1 MRIAAKGWVP
11 ASLYLPALPEPAAKP
26 PQGRRLRLEV
36 VSHCWRYA
44 PFLTRQLN
52 SFIHFPPRD
61 VDVTVTVYHAATDQE
76 TVEVLEAFTGH
87 APEHVSWN
95 WRALP
100 EPALFRR
107 AIGRNEAA
115 LRTGADW
122 IWFTDCD
129 VLFREDCLDCLAQ
142 QLEGRTEHLV
152 FPAQEW
158 VTPLLPSDHPC
169 IHPEH
174 VRPLGEDVDPS
185 LFEVN
190 PRSRATGPLQIV
202 HGDTARACGYCACLP
217 FYQKPVSQW
226 AKATEDR
233 ALRWLLRTQ
242 GTPVDVPG
250 VYRIR
255 HQSKG
260 RYHGRWQTR
269 LRQRLRRLQA
279 EQRWENEKDHDA
291 ASGKG

>member
-1 MRIAAKGWVP
+1 M
-11 ASLYLPALPEPAAKP
+11 
-26 PQGRRLRLEV
+26 RLEI

-44 PFLTRQLN
+44 PFLVRQLN
-52 SFIHFPPRD
+52 SLFHFPPRRIEL
-61 VDVTVTVYHAATDQE
+61 TMTVYHASSDKKTVRILE
-76 TVEVLEAFTGH
+76 TFAGCELEK
-87 APEHVSWN
+87 VRWN

-100 EPALFRR
+100 ESALFRR

-115 LRTGADW
+115 LHSKADW

-129 VLFREDCLDCLAQ
+129 VLFREDCLDRLGAE
-142 QLEGRTEHLV
+142 LPGRTDHLV
-152 FPAQEW
+152 FPAIER
-158 VTPLLPSDHPC
+158 VTPLLPDDHP
-169 IHPEH
+169 IIREDAVTPFGDDIDPEC
-174 VRPLGEDVDPS
+174 
-185 LFEVN
+185 FEEL

-217 FYQKPVSQW
+217 FYQKPVPKW
-226 AKATEDR
+226 AKAHEDR

-260 RYHGRWQTR
+260 RYRGPLQTR
-269 LRQRLRRLQA
+269 LRQGFRRMQA
-279 EQRWENEKDHDA
+279 EQRWDRTDA
-291 ASGKG
+291 GKPLQGGG